1 MEFGFMTQGYL
12 PVDVRKDNPGAEH
25 QVLMDDFEL
34 CLAAEK
40 AGFKYIWISEHHFL
54 DEYSHI
60 SSSDVF
66 ISALLQATD
75 KIHVGSGIFNP
86 LPKVHHPAA
95 LAERVAMLDHLS
107 EGRFEFGTG
116 RGAGSHEVTAFH
128 TDIVDIANTRE
139 IWAETVPEFAKMWLT
154 DLYPGFEG
162 KHWSM
167 PARKILPKPYGP
179 LHPAMWYAA
188 GNLTSFEMAGRKGL
202 GAIGFSL
209 DELARTEAAIHSYK
223 SAVRNADE
231 AVGAF
236 VNDNI
241 IVANGI
247 AVLAEDRD
255 EARRRFL
262 EGSTNYYLSQ
272 VYRYHDTFPRPDGVP
287 AWPTV
292 IPKFDE
298 AALDAYIDL
307 GTAIVGDPDDVV
319 AQIAR
324 WEATG
329 ADQFLFTRAN
339 KTKEETLKL
348 IEIVGKYV
356 IPKFDTDP
364 EHRTTRLR
372 HAAGAKLTA

>member
-1 MEFGFMTQGYL
+1 MEFGFMTQGWL
-12 PVDVRKDNPGAEH
+12 PKDVQLRDSNAEH
-25 QVLMDDFEL
+25 RVLMEDFQL

-40 AGFKYIWISEHHFL
+40 AGFKYSWVSEHHFL

-66 ISALLQATD
+66 ISAVLQATSTM
-75 KIHVGSGIFNP
+75 HVGSGIFNP

-128 TDIVDIANTRE
+128 TELEDISNTRE
-139 IWAETVPEFAKMWLT
+139 IWEETIPEFAKMWLT
-154 DLYPGFEG
+154 DEYEGFEG
-162 KHWSM
+162 KYWSM
-167 PARKILPKPYGP
+167 PSRRVLPKPYGP

-188 GNLTSFEMAGRKGL
+188 GNLSSFEMAGHKGL

-209 DELARTEAAIHSYK
+209 DELARTEVAIGTYK
-223 SAVRNADE
+223 KAVQDADP
-231 AVGAF
+231 VGAY

-247 AVLAEDRD
+247 NYLSEDRD
-255 EARRRFL
+255 ESRRNFL
-262 EGSTNYYLSQ
+262 EGSTSYYLSQ
-272 VYRYHDTFPRPDGVP
+272 VFRYHDSFPRPEGIP
-287 AWPTV
+287 AWPGLV
-292 IPKFDE
+292 PDFDE
-298 AALDAYIDL
+298 AGLDGLIGL
-307 GTAIVGDPDDVV
+307 GSAIVGDPDDAITQVR
-319 AQIAR
+319 R

-329 ADQFLFTRAN
+329 ADQLLLTRAG
-339 KTKEETLKL
+339 KTMEETLRM
-348 IEIVGKYV
+348 IELMGKYV

-364 EHRTTRLR
+364 IHRTTRLR
-372 HAAGAKLTA
+372 TDAAEEQAV